1 RRQFLGTWLIF
12 FHARFRLAHR
22 MRFSRHPLLA
32 LLLLISSASAQQPE
46 PAAQPPAPPAA
57 EEVAASPATPG
68 AEAQSAPQPEPITPE
83 QQEIIEAYVDASSA
97 WSDTLIQMKTTA
109 IRYANE
115 EDRSP
120 EAKQRYYDARDKARE
135 QMNATFAQAVRLF
148 KARKG
153 DFDAASMMTT
163 TLEYRESHSIYENSL
178 EAAELLLESEVNYPF
193 LYLIAARSAFLEG
206 QFDRMMEHYEAF
218 VKVNGPEKLERVDNM
233 LIGMREIYAPLR
245 TQELALIEAETK
257 ADDLPRVRL
266 ETTRGPVV
274 LELFENQAPNT
285 VANFIQLV
293 ESGFYD
299 GTEFYQVVDDFV
311 AMGGDPVGDGSGTSG
326 RFVPDEY
333 QHPDARKFFR
343 GYLSM
348 AKVPDPNDKSQYV
361 PNSASSQFAIALMPL
376 FRENETQTVFGRVL
390 EGMEVV
396 CTFRRI
402 DPTEKK
408 EKSVQLP
415 PDRILTATVVR
426 KRDHEYK
433 VDYAN

>member
-1 RRQFLGTWLIF
+1 
-12 FHARFRLAHR
+12 
-22 MRFSRHPLLA
+22 MRFSRCHLLA
-32 LLLLISSASAQQPE
+32 LLLTIASASAQQPE
-46 PAAQPPAPPAA
+46 SARKPPQPSTADPAS
-57 EEVAASPATPG
+57 ASPAAPSTDAKPDADAG
-68 AEAQSAPQPEPITPE
+68 SAPQAAPVTPE
-83 QQEIIEAYVDASSA
+83 QQEIIEAYIEASSA
-97 WSDTLIQMKTTA
+97 WSDTLIQMKATA

-115 EDRSP
+115 VDRSP
-120 EAKQRYYDARDKARE
+120 EAKQRYYEYRDKARA
-135 QMNATFAQAVRLF
+135 QMNATFEQAVKLF

-178 EAAELLLESEVNYPF
+178 EAAELLLEAEVTYPF

-206 QFDRMMEHYEAF
+206 QFDRMMKHYEAF
-218 VKVNGPEKLERVDNM
+218 VKVNGPEKLERVDHM
-233 LIGMREIYAPLR
+233 LIGLHETYAPLR
-245 TQELALIEAETK
+245 TRELALIEAESK

-326 RFVPDEY
+326 RFLPDEY
-333 QHPDARKFFR
+333 QHPEARKFFR

-348 AKVPDPNDKSQYV
+348 AKVPDPNDKSQYL

-376 FRENETQTVFGRVL
+376 FRENETQTIFGRVI

-415 PDRILTATVVR
+415 PDRILTAKVIR
-426 KRDHEYK
+426 KRDHDYK
-433 VDYAN
+433 VNYAN